1 MSASARHALFPGTFD
16 PVTLGH
22 LDVVRRA
29 AQLFERVTVAV
40 ASHPSKRELLPLDVR
55 MALLREVTRSIRG
68 VEIAVVEGLTVEGC
82 RALGA
87 GAIVRGLRN
96 ATDFE
101 YEAQMARSNRAMAP
115 EIETVFLASA
125 PEHVHIS
132 STLVR
137 QVAEMGG
144 PLEGFV
150 PEAVARALR
159 AHAKGLH
166 PTTKATE
173 R

>member
-1 MSASARHALFPGTFD
+1 MAPPARHALFPGTFD

-29 AQLFERVTVAV
+29 AVLFERITVAV
-40 ASHPSKRELLPLDVR
+40 ASHPSKRELLPLEAR
-55 MALLREVTRSIRG
+55 LALLREVTAGIPG
-68 VEIAVVEGLTVEGC
+68 VGIACADGLTIEAC
-82 RALGA
+82 RKLGA
-87 GAIVRGLRN
+87 GAIVRGLRS

-101 YEAQMARSNRAMAP
+101 YEAQMARSNRAMAADV
-115 EIETVFLASA
+115 ETVFLASA
-125 PEHVHIS
+125 PEHGHIS

-144 PLEGFV
+144 PLEPFV
-150 PEAVARALR
+150 PEPVARALR
-159 AHAKGLH
+159 AHLAPAADRRG
-166 PTTKATE
+166 PS